1 MSNWAARH
9 WSFSERNPVPL
20 DAPVARRQVLRWLT
34 AASVGLTMAP
44 ISTSANASQT
54 IKFGLTPVFLT
65 NDLDLLQA
73 LQGYLSASTGYEI
86 ELVNRR
92 TYQEVTALLV
102 SGQIDAAWICGYP
115 YVRYRDKLALVAVPE
130 WNGRPYYQSYLIVP
144 AEREASRF
152 EDLKGDIHA
161 FSDPDSNSGFLVTR
175 TLLLDRDLDPGVFFR
190 KVMFTYGHRN
200 VIRAV
205 AAGLANS
212 GSVDGYV
219 WEVMKDIEPDLVDR
233 TRPLRKSEWLGF
245 PPVATSR
252 SLAKTEKIRTLTSA
266 LLSMKQDAVGRRVL
280 DMLRLTGFGPGED
293 PVFDGIAEKYDK
305 LKAYL

>member
-1 MSNWAARH
+1 MSIWAAGKGPFAGDRSH
-9 WSFSERNPVPL
+9 S
-20 DAPVARRQVLRWLT
+20 AMGRRQVIRWL
-34 AASVGLTMAP
+34 AAAGAS
-44 ISTSANASQT
+44 SAVSSNHARALGDRSL
-54 IKFGLTPVFLT
+54 KFGLTPVFLT
-65 NDLDLLQA
+65 NDLELLKA
-73 LQGYLSASTGYEI
+73 LRGYLAAATGYDI

-130 WNGRPYYQSYLIVP
+130 WSGRPFYQSYLIVP
-144 AEREASRF
+144 AQRPVTRLEE
-152 EDLKGDIHA
+152 LKGDIHA

-175 TLLLDRDLDPGVFFR
+175 ALLFERGLDPSLFFR

-205 AAGLANS
+205 AAGLAHS

-219 WEVMKDIEPDLVDR
+219 WEVMKDMEPGLVHR

-252 SLAKTEKIRTLTSA
+252 ALFETPKIKALTAA
-266 LLSMKQDAVGRRVL
+266 LLSMRQDEVGRQVL
-280 DMLRLTGFGPGED
+280 DMLRLTRFAPGED
-293 PVFDGIAEKYDK
+293 RVFDGIAEKYRK